1 MVFRSDA
8 FAFAAQHFPR
18 IRTPPRGSVMST
30 RNLGVL
36 DRAQPK
42 KAKKKT
48 LMTVRAKNARE
59 AAIVRT
65 PRGEPQAEVTVA
77 VAPPEAQPV
86 VRSVVDLTRPK
97 EGEGPEQERPEQEK
111 QLVLRKE
118 KRPREE
124 VPSAGSPPPRL
135 TLEPPIAATPLS
147 MKKPRTGED
156 ILREFAAADAETSR
170 GKPFFGR
177 DTEKAKRVLHLNPGC
192 PSTVVDFL
200 SSRTPQDRT
209 QMPSYLARALDAMPK
224 SWTTNLDQIAERHCP
239 DAANACLMLT
249 LQAAV
254 MAAQVAREAEGRPSV
269 PRLEAELAEER
280 QKIYDLTD
288 RLTSTEKELQAA
300 PKKASQEAERGKR
313 ASERL
318 QAELVD
324 ARKEADLTRK
334 EAAAQIVSL
343 KGQLEAAE
351 KEAALAADRAAQ
363 AAERAAQ
370 ADDKAAQ
377 AAEGV
382 DLAEQ
387 KAEAAAR
394 ELAAKT
400 VELGQVGARLAALEA
415 EEKERKDDPCQNARL
430 LGEFAYYVAYGD
442 ALRVAAKG
450 GLDVGPLLEAFKA
463 YVSDRPLDPYFTV
476 PILDLS
482 TELGIDLTWYPQPDR
497 LCHPDSPDDGDDEGE
512 EGDGGE
518 EPEPE
523 GTSRGAGVE
532 EEERLPST
540 DEPASP

>member
-1 MVFRSDA
+1 
-8 FAFAAQHFPR
+8 
-18 IRTPPRGSVMST
+18 MST

-36 DRAQPK
+36 DRAQHK
-42 KAKKKT
+42 KSKKKNLVT
-48 LMTVRAKNARE
+48 IRAKNARE
-59 AAIVRT
+59 AAVVRA

-77 VAPPEAQPV
+77 VAPPVALPV
-86 VRSVVDLTRPK
+86 VRPVVDLTCPK
-97 EGEGPEQERPEQEK
+97 VGEGPEQEKSEQER

-118 KRPREE
+118 KRPRE

-177 DTEKAKRVLHLNPGC
+177 DLEKAKRVIHLNPGC

-200 SSRTPQDRT
+200 SSRSPQDRT
-209 QMPSYLARALDAMPK
+209 EMPSYLVRALDAMPK
-224 SWTTNLDQIAERHCP
+224 SWTTDLDQVAERRCP
-239 DAANACLMLT
+239 DAANACFMLT

-269 PRLEAELAEER
+269 PRLEAELADER
-280 QKIYDLTD
+280 QKVYDLTD
-288 RLTSTEKELQAA
+288 RLTSTEKELQVAR
-300 PKKASQEAERGKR
+300 KKASQEADRGKR

-318 QAELVD
+318 QADLVD

-334 EAAAQIVSL
+334 EAAVQIVAL
-343 KGQLEAAE
+343 KGQVEAAE
-351 KEAALAADRAAQ
+351 KEAALAAERAAQ

-370 ADDKAAQ
+370 ADGKAAQ
-377 AAEGV
+377 AAEAAA
-382 DLAEQ
+382 LAEQ

-394 ELAAKT
+394 DLAAKT
-400 VELGQVGARLAALEA
+400 AELDQVGAKLAALEA
-415 EEKERKDDPCQNARL
+415 AEKERKDDPCQNARL

-450 GLDVGPLLEAFKA
+450 GLDVGPLLEAFKS

-482 TELGIDLTWYPQPDR
+482 TELGIDLTWYPNLDR
-497 LCHPDSPDDGDDEGE
+497 LCHPDSPDDGGDEGE
-512 EGDGGE
+512 EEDGGG

-523 GTSRGAGVE
+523 GTSRGAE
-532 EEERLPST
+532 EEERPPST
-540 DEPASP
+540 DEPAGP